1 MDLNPDDQAL
11 THRQHDELLRFG
23 AGNGK
28 LDGVIE
34 HFSLPAGWACPGAR
48 HCLARAVE
56 TPEGWRVQDGDEI
69 EYRCFSASEE
79 ARYPNVREARWHNLN
94 LLKKAADTSRTTAG
108 KAAAMASL
116 ILASLP
122 IRSRVFDI
130 AIDGEVYKLV
140 VRLHIGGDF
149 FSQAYFDAW
158 LLVASRRPDVLL
170 YGYTKSLPFW
180 CRRLDV
186 MPRNLV
192 LTGSEGGRYDDL
204 IRKHNL
210 RFARVVFTE
219 AEAAAVGLELDHDD
233 SHAMRRGPSFALL
246 LHGPQ
251 PKGTP
256 ASKALA
262 ALRAAGEWGYGR
274 LAARR
279 RREEAR
285 RVALPLFG

>member
-1 MDLNPDDQAL
+1 MDLNPSDPALAFRDADQ
-11 THRQHDELLRFG
+11 LLRFG

-56 TPEGWRVQDGDEI
+56 THEGWRIEDGDEVL
-69 EYRCFSASEE
+69 YRCFSASEE
-79 ARYPNVREARWHNLN
+79 ARYPNVRATRWHNFD
-94 LLKKAADTSRTTAG
+94 LLKAAADTSRTTAG
-108 KAAAMASL
+108 QAAAMASL

-122 IRSRVFDI
+122 IRQRVFDI
-130 AIDGEVYKLV
+130 AIDGEVYKLL

-149 FSQAYFDAW
+149 WSQAYFDAW

-180 CRRLDV
+180 VRRLDV
-186 MPRNLV
+186 MPHNLV
-192 LTGSEGGRYDDL
+192 LTASEGGRHDHL
-204 IRKHNL
+204 IGKHGL
-210 RFARVVFTE
+210 RMARVVFTE
-219 AEAAAVGLELDHDD
+219 AEAAAAGLELDHDD
-233 SHAMRRGPSFALL
+233 SHAMRRGPSFGLL

-251 PKGTP
+251 PAGTP

-262 ALRAAGEWGYGR
+262 ALRAAGDWGYGR
-274 LAARR
+274 VAARQ
-279 RREEAR
+279 RREAAR
-285 RVALPLFG
+285 RVALPLVG